1 MLRASRRTGIVATV
15 TAALAGL
22 AGTGAQ
28 AAVVNPYTPQGLCG
42 LGFVSV
48 DQDPIRNTA
57 TGERLGTVYL
67 LHNPFTGYGC
77 TVTLKSAYVG
87 SLTRTQ
93 VYLDPEAMPSFSVD
107 DGDRLYAAGPVYGY
121 VGTGCAIWG
130 GAMADPSGTL
140 HRHDRANPAIGG
152 AVTCF

>member
-1 MLRASRRTGIVATV
+1 MQRAIRRIGIVA
-15 TAALAGL
+15 AGL
-22 AGTGAQ
+22 VGLVGLGGPGAQ
-28 AAVVNPYTPQGLCG
+28 AAAVNPYPPQGLCG
-42 LGFVSV
+42 PGFVSV
-48 DQDPIRNTA
+48 DQDPIRNA
-57 TGERLGTVYL
+57 VTGERLGTVHL

-77 TVTLKSAYVG
+77 TVTLKPAYLG

-93 VYLDPEAMPSFSVD
+93 VYLDPELMPSFSVD
-107 DGDRLYAAGPVYGY
+107 DGNRLYAAGPVYGY

>member
-1 MLRASRRTGIVATV
+1 MQRAIRRIGIGAAAVAV
-15 TAALAGL
+15 LVGL

-28 AAVVNPYTPQGLCG
+28 AAVGNPYTAQGLCG
-42 LGFVSV
+42 PGFVSV
-48 DQDPIRNTA
+48 DQDPIRNAT
-57 TGERLGTVYL
+57 TGERLGTVHL
-67 LHNPFTGYGC
+67 LRNPFTGYGC
-77 TVTLKSAYVG
+77 TVTLKSAYLG

-93 VYLDPEAMPSFSVD
+93 VYLDPELIPSFSVD
-107 DGDRLYAAGPVYGY
+107 DGNRLYAAGPVYGY

-130 GAMADPSGTL
+130 GAMADASGTL